1 MNTAILQD
9 ICRRSREYTGLVA
22 SLRTPQRGRYK
33 PYAVSGLTE
42 GAEAL
47 FLETLC
53 TDFRDADDP
62 TVIICADPKKAAA
75 IRDLLAAAGLRAS
88 FYPAREYNFN
98 NMTASHDFENE
109 RLSVLSALFG
119 IATGAYEVESTP

>member
-1 MNTAILQD
+1 MNTAILQN
-9 ICRRSREYTGLVA
+9 IFRRSREYTGLVG

-53 TDFRDADDP
+53 TDFRDA
-62 TVIICADPKKAAA
+62 
-75 IRDLLAAAGLRAS
+75 R
-88 FYPAREYNFN
+88 
-98 NMTASHDFENE
+98 
-109 RLSVLSALFG
+109 
-119 IATGAYEVESTP
+119 

>member
-1 MNTAILQD
+1 MNTAILQN
-9 ICRRSREYTGLVA
+9 IFRRSREYTGLVG
-22 SLRTPQRGRYK
+22 SLRAPRRGRCK
-33 PYAVSGLTE
+33 PYAVNGLTE

-62 TVIICADPKKAAA
+62 TVIICADPKKAAR
-75 IRDLLAAAGLRAS
+75 IRDLLGSAGLRTA

-98 NMTASHDFENE
+98 NMIASHDIENE
-109 RLSVLSALFG
+109 RLSVLSAL
-119 IATGAYEVESTP
+119 